1 MQARLRRRP
10 EHANH
15 AAAAVCRQRI
25 GRLRAAS
32 LAAAIGEPRCMRH
45 TRAMRCVIV
54 VLVLHAALAAADP
67 PAKARDANT
76 YGMHFYAKKDYA
88 HAAEQFRAAI
98 ALDDSYVL
106 ARYNLASMAALLGD
120 KPTVLA
126 QLVWLRASK
135 DLQAATVLAK
145 ARTDPDLKSMR
156 GDADVEKL
164 LAPDAMPCDAAC
176 EATERACSAACA
188 PGQERPC
195 GRTCAWDGN
204 VCRGGCAAG
213 MTADAT
219 RRMRAW
225 LDGPLVGRDN
235 TIANFRAATIK
246 VDEPLADMLTYTAHV
261 VNQFG
266 FTCALAW
273 SSAGDPAKLS
283 ACKAGNPQWTAKQ
296 PDIALR
302 CTTDPKKKQEAC
314 RGAFTL
320 VSDGFEQDGELV
332 LQRNLK

>member
-1 MQARLRRRP
+1 
-10 EHANH
+10 
-15 AAAAVCRQRI
+15 
-25 GRLRAAS
+25 
-32 LAAAIGEPRCMRH
+32 
-45 TRAMRCVIV
+45 MRCLIA
-54 VLVLHAALAAADP
+54 VLVLHTVLAAAAP

-76 YGMHFYAKKDYA
+76 RGMQLYAKKDYA

-135 DLQAATVLAK
+135 DPQAATVLAN
-145 ARTDPDLKSMR
+145 ARTDPDLKSMI
-156 GDADVEKL
+156 GDADVGKL
-164 LAPDAMPCDAAC
+164 LAPAAIPCEAACDA
-176 EATERACSAACA
+176 TEGACSAACA

-195 GRTCAWDGN
+195 GRACAWDGT

-213 MTADAT
+213 MTADGT

-246 VDEPLADMLTYTAHV
+246 VDDPLADTLTYTAHIA
-261 VNQFG
+261 NQFG

-273 SSAGDPAKLS
+273 SSTGDPAKLS
-283 ACKAGNPQWTAKQ
+283 ACKAENPKWTAKQ
-296 PDIALR
+296 RDIALR
-302 CTTDPKKKQEAC
+302 CTTDPKKQQEAC

-320 VSDGFEQDGELV
+320 VSDGLEQGGELM
-332 LQRNLK
+332 LQRSLK

>member
-1 MQARLRRRP
+1 VMLAMARRVRLHRT
-10 EHANH
+10 
-15 AAAAVCRQRI
+15 I
-25 GRLRAAS
+25 G
-32 LAAAIGEPRCMRH
+32 
-45 TRAMRCVIV
+45 CVIA
-54 VLVLHAALAAADP
+54 VLVVHAALAAADP

-76 YGMHFYAKKDYA
+76 RGMQLYAKKDYA

-106 ARYNLASMAALLGD
+106 AHYNLASMAALVGD

-126 QLVWLRASK
+126 QLAWLRAST
-135 DLQAATVLAK
+135 DPQAATVLAK
-145 ARTDPDLKSMR
+145 ARTDPDLKSMVE
-156 GDADVEKL
+156 DADVRKL
-164 LAPDAMPCDAAC
+164 LAPVAMPCEAAC

-195 GRTCAWDGN
+195 GRACGWDGN

-213 MTADAT
+213 MTADGT

-235 TIANFRAATIK
+235 PIAKFRAATIK
-246 VDEPLADMLTYTAHV
+246 VDDALADTLTYTAHV
-261 VNQFG
+261 ANQFG

-283 ACKAGNPQWTAKQ
+283 ACKAEDPQWSAKQ
-296 PDIALR
+296 PEIALR
-302 CTTDPKKKQEAC
+302 CTTDLKKKQEAC
-314 RGAFTL
+314 RGELTL
-320 VSDGFEQDGELV
+320 VSDGFEQAGELV
-332 LQRNLK
+332 LQRLLK